1 MTRVTCKCGSFARL
15 ARLAL
20 TLQLALLP
28 ALISLQS
35 HAASTPASV
44 VEHVLA
50 NGLRVL
56 VKPDRRAPVVV
67 SMLWYRVGSVDEHS
81 ATTGLAHVVEHM
93 MFKGTPKVP
102 AGEYAKL
109 ISQAGG
115 RFNAFTSR
123 DYTGYFQTLHK
134 DELGLALKLEAD
146 RMTNLILDKEE
157 FGREINVVKEE
168 RRWRYD
174 DQPRSLTYERL
185 MAVALTAHP
194 YRNPIIGWMTD
205 LESMTIEDVRA
216 FYRQWYAPNN
226 AILVV
231 VGDVDPKAVFAL
243 AEREFGPISRKAVP
257 QTRAQT
263 DPPQRGLRRL
273 VVKAP
278 AEQPYVL
285 MAYRA
290 PSLKDPAE
298 DREPYAMEM
307 LAYVLDG
314 NEAARLNS
322 TLVRQEKIAAGV
334 SASYD
339 GVNRGPAMFYLSGVP
354 VSGRTA
360 AELEA
365 ALRREVAR
373 VAADGVNEDELE
385 RAKAQIIA
393 AQVYRR
399 DSMMAQ
405 AREIGSLE
413 TIGFPH
419 TAIDVIV
426 ERLRSV
432 TAAEVQAVARKHFG
446 DDSLTVAHL
455 DPQPLEGK
463 KPARPPAGLKHAN

>member
-1 MTRVTCKCGSFARL
+1 MTGVTCKCGSFARL
-15 ARLAL
+15 ALMLLVTLPAFL
-20 TLQLALLP
+20 TLP
-28 ALISLQS
+28 S
-35 HAASTPASV
+35 HAASTSAAV

-50 NGLRVL
+50 NGLRIL
-56 VKPDRRAPVVV
+56 VKPDHRAPVVV

-81 ATTGLAHVVEHM
+81 GATGLAHVVEHM

-134 DELGLALKLEAD
+134 DELALALRLEAD
-146 RMTNLILDKEE
+146 RMTNLNLDKDE
-157 FGREINVVKEE
+157 FAREINVVMEE

-185 MAVALTAHP
+185 MAVALAAHP

-205 LESMTIEDVRA
+205 LKTMTVEDVRA
-216 FYRQWYAPNN
+216 FYEQWYAPNN

-231 VGDVDPKAVFAL
+231 VGDVDPQRVFEL
-243 AEREFGPISRKAVP
+243 AQREFGSISRKTLP

-263 DPPQRGLRRL
+263 DPPQLGQRRL

-290 PSLKDPAE
+290 PGLEDPAK

-322 TLVRQEKIAAGV
+322 TLVRHEKIAAAV

-354 VSGRTA
+354 VGSTTA
-360 AELEA
+360 DELEA
-365 ALRREVAR
+365 ALKREVAR
-373 VAADGVNEDELE
+373 VAAEGVKEDELE

-393 AQVYRR
+393 SQVFRR

-413 TIGFPH
+413 TIGFSH
-419 TAIDVIV
+419 TAMDVIV
-426 ERLRSV
+426 EKLRGV
-432 TAAEVQAVARKHFG
+432 TAAEVQAVARKYFG
-446 DDSLTVAHL
+446 DDGLTVAHL
-455 DPQPLEGK
+455 DTQPLAGK
-463 KPARPPAGLKHAN
+463 KPARPPAGLVHGN